1 MREAFTNADVYHMDF
16 PNDWNPGQKVNAR
29 AKDLFK
35 KKIIKKRADAVQ
47 REREREKGE
56 RKETRDF
63 WKANSPE
70 NGRLLEM
77 GIFFSSTH
85 KNFVLNFFKK
95 ILQCTP
101 DIVNEV
107 L

>member
-1 MREAFTNADVYHMDF
+1 MQCNV
-16 PNDWNPGQKVNAR
+16 
-29 AKDLFK
+29 
-35 KKIIKKRADAVQ
+35 
-47 REREREKGE
+47 REREKGE

-77 GIFFSSTH
+77 GIFFLQPI
-85 KNFVLNFFKK
+85 KILLLNFFKK